1 MITYSF
7 RLKKYQYILH
17 GSECTGINRFF
28 EGFYET
34 KRFCVKKVPKEIFV
48 GLSKDQ
54 NLNIDKPKVI
64 LFKTVDTFGT

>member
-1 MITYSF
+1 MVQSVQVLIDF
-7 RLKKYQYILH
+7 LKVSMKQSDL
-17 GSECTGINRFF
+17 CQ
-28 EGFYET
+28 
-34 KRFCVKKVPKEIFV
+34 KVPKEIFV